1 MDDTNAVEIPL
12 PTGRMTACI
21 VRVGDT
27 IRRPVES
34 SSPFMARLLAHLQ
47 ECGCD
52 WSPRYLG
59 QDERGRDILTYMPG
73 DTAGWS
79 RFADAQIQAAATIV
93 RQLHDLT
100 RGSRLAPASVVCHND
115 AAPNNFV
122 FSDGMPV
129 ALIDFDLA
137 APGDPL
143 EDLGYMGWAWCVSS
157 KPERG
162 PVAAQAHQVRIL
174 ADAYG
179 LSAADRTRLPGWI
192 VERQIRN
199 IRFWSDRLPHP
210 GSTPTSPAK
219 IAEVIEWSRRE
230 ARFTYDHRAQ
240 FMDALA

>member
-1 MDDTNAVEIPL
+1 MDDTDAVEIPL
-12 PTGRMTACI
+12 PTGRMTAGI

-27 IRRPVES
+27 VRRPS
-34 SSPFMARLLAHLQ
+34 KPSSPFVAQLLAHLHD
-47 ECGCD
+47 CGSE

-59 QDERGRDILTYMPG
+59 QDGLGRDILAYVPG
-73 DTAGWS
+73 STPGWL
-79 RFADAQIQAAATIV
+79 RFADGQIQAAATIV

-100 RGSRLAPASVVCHND
+100 RESPLAPNSVVCHND

-122 FSDGMPV
+122 FADGLPV

-143 EDLGYMGWAWCVSS
+143 EDLGYMAWAWCVSS

-179 LSAADRTRLPGWI
+179 LSAPDRARLPDWI

-199 IRFWSDRLPHP
+199 VRFWSDRLADP
-210 GSTPTSPAK
+210 GSTPTSPTK
-219 IAEVIEWSRRE
+219 IVEVIEWSGRE
-230 ARFTYDHRAQ
+230 ARFTAEHRAQ
-240 FMDALA
+240 FMAALA